1 MAWQG
6 ELNGTRVDIN
16 NWEDLNLNFETS
28 TSGISTTF
36 TSSFSPEFV
45 KARAR
50 GGVDPLTHVLDTIK
64 NTPFPSK
71 IPFNLISSNE
81 GGRIEGSL
89 IPYASGNE
97 FGEENPEIVKVL
109 WEYNKTNFFEQAQAL
124 SLTSFLDRSDF
135 ERVRYI
141 REGVP
146 DYIDGLF
153 ITLAGVIIGVQVAEQ
168 FYKLQDA
175 IRRLIVLLSPE
186 PEKAIG
192 AAPSVTRAIIDTALT
207 IVIQA
212 AYIVLLLIVLNDLL
226 KALSEAIFQK
236 PRAYYCLNVLN
247 VLKKG
252 CNELGLKFESS
263 FFNGINKDLMLL
275 IATTKQG
282 TLKSAPSNN
291 PIPQKNFAQFMTEWA
306 APFDGKGRIT
316 NDGTFQLESQRFFD
330 DQPVLEG
337 LQLEKNYATSVF
349 DLNTEELI
357 SRFTIK
363 YATATT
369 DNHYDREAVEIT
381 YKHKYIDFKDLG
393 INGNLDVSLPYTIAK
408 RKGRTAGIDKIFNSI
423 FDLFAGLSGRY
434 KIRGGDRQ
442 GYILLQYDQ
451 VPVDMIFYRAG
462 SEKIKDKAE
471 QTLGATYLYENYYKQ
486 SIAPWNN
493 QYYRYKRI
501 TQQPQFETEDLIK
514 MVDNPNIKDDNGNK
528 ITITRSSYDE
538 NEGVSGYEYKRKI
551 QPSEMGYMSETDFT
565 EIKNVK

>member
-6 ELNGTRVDIN
+6 ELNSTKIDIN
-16 NWEDLNLNFETS
+16 NWEDLKLNFETS
-28 TSGISTTF
+28 TSGINTTF

-45 KARAR
+45 KSRSR
-50 GGVDPLTHVLDTIK
+50 GGVNPLKHVLDTIK

-71 IPFNLISSNE
+71 IPFKLVSSNE
-81 GGRIEGSL
+81 EEKIEGSL

-97 FGEENPEIVKVL
+97 FGEENPKIIKVL

-153 ITLAGVIIGVQVAEQ
+153 ITLAGTIIGIQVAEQ
-168 FYKLQDA
+168 FYKLQQ
-175 IRRLIVLLSPE
+175 LIKDFIV
-186 PEKAIG
+186 
-192 AAPSVTRAIIDTALT
+192 ALT
-207 IVIQA
+207 PDGIPPIPMTLKAAVIAVLEIIIQA
-212 AYIVLLLIVLNDLL
+212 AYLVLLLIVLNDLL

-252 CNELGLKFESS
+252 CNELGLSFESS

-306 APFDGKGRIT
+306 APFNGKGRIT
-316 NDGTFQLESQRFFD
+316 NDGKFQLESQKFFD
-330 DQPVLEG
+330 DKPEIEG
-337 LQLEKNYATSVF
+337 LQLQKNYATSVF

-357 SRFTIK
+357 SRFTLK

-381 YKHKYIDFKDLG
+381 YKHKYINFKDLG

-408 RKGRTAGIDKIFNSI
+408 RKGRTAGIDKFFNKI
-423 FDLFAGLSGRY
+423 FDLFASLSGRY
-434 KIRGGDRQ
+434 KIRGGNRQ

-471 QTLGATYLYENYYKQ
+471 QTLGAVYLYENYYKET
-486 SIAPWNN
+486 IAPYNN

-501 TQQPQFETEDLIK
+501 TQQPQFVTEDLLK

-551 QPSEMGYMSETDFT
+551 QPGELGYMKESDFI
-565 EIKNVK
+565 EIQNVK